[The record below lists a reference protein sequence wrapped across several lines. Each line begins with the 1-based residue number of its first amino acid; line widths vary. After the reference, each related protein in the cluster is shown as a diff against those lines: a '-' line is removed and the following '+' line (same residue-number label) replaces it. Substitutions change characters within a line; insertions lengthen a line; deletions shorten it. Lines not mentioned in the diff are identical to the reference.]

1 MAAEPVRFPSDPF
14 RFRSAPDPARDPARG
29 TSIIIIKKI
38 ASKQDLSILFFS
50 MNLLNIAKVQDFFSF
65 KKPVSF
71 FWVEL
76 DSKLPS
82 NFGSGGTLKRPA
94 PQL

>member
-1 MAAEPVRFPSDPF
+1 MISMAAEPVRFPSDPF
-14 RFRSAPDPARDPARG
+14 RFRSALDPARG
-29 TSIIIIKKI
+29 TSIIIIKKF

-76 DSKLPS
+76 DSKLP
-82 NFGSGGTLKRPA
+82 
-94 PQL
+94 